1 MSINIFEAFGYVK
14 EKEQKEFFYNGKRVG
29 LEEGIKI
36 GLQRHFE
43 ATSELSDEE
52 HELLIKFLVRH
63 NFVLCIDQGGGFR
76 IRRNDRLNPQIE
88 KKVLIVDPD
97 YKEGEFINTVTVSL
111 AKSEL
116 MAFEF
121 KLMKNTMAFE
131 LEFLKKIRGK

>member
-1 MSINIFEAFGYVK
+1 MGGFLIIKIESLKLNNMSINIFEAFGYVK

-76 IRRNDRLNPQIE
+76 IRRNDRRSFSVCRYECIL
-88 KKVLIVDPD
+88 
-97 YKEGEFINTVTVSL
+97 
-111 AKSEL
+111 
-116 MAFEF
+116 
-121 KLMKNTMAFE
+121 
-131 LEFLKKIRGK
+131 